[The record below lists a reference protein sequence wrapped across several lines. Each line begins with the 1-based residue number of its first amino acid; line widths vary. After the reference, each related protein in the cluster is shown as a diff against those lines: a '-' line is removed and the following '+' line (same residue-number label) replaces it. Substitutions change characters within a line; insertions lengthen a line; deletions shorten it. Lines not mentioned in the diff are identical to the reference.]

1 MTIPSSG
8 SFKASDLNLELNR
21 PSSAQLKASD
31 TALREL
37 AGDTSGQYE
46 ASDFR
51 GKSYFTFSVPNT
63 SKFVNQPDPGYY
75 YLSVVCP
82 VTGGASPISYS
93 YSLSNGTIT
102 IQGQNGNTVT
112 LRAYLTNG
120 TGTRTATLTATA
132 TDANGEQ
139 ITDSGSVSISY
150 EVGGF

>member
-21 PSSAQLKASD
+21 SSSAQLKASD
-31 TALREL
+31 TTLREL

-63 SKFVNQPDPGYY
+63 SRNVFLPEPGYY
-75 YLSVVCP
+75 QFSVSCD

-93 YSLSNGTIT
+93 FSTTGVAEILSSSCHVVSLRVFLGYGS
-102 IQGQNGNTVT
+102 
-112 LRAYLTNG
+112 
-120 TGTRTATLTATA
+120 GTRTDTLTATA
-132 TDANGEQ
+132 TDNNGNQ
-139 ITDSGSVSISY
+139 ITDSGSITINY
-150 EVGGF
+150 DVGNA